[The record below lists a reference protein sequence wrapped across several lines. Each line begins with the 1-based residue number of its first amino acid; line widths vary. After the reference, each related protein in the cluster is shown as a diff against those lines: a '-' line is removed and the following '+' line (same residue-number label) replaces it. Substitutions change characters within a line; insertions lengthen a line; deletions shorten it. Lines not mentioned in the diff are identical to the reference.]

1 MAKTEEPRKQS
12 WTESQKTLREAQR
25 QKHQE
30 RINRP
35 SDYEEKVE
43 AIETQA
49 PDSREADQ
57 WASLRSPTIHR
68 AAAELGLPED
78 VTILRV
84 LQERD
89 AIRGLAARAHRSV
102 QNAGINLSE
111 KEILKDTT
119 VPQATRDRLL
129 GQLDEAR
136 QGIGREY
143 TKVLQSSP
151 EAFMAAHSADLNAYR
166 RQYKRGRIIQTLY
179 VKDKIDEM
187 VPHLRNTRLCF
198 ISGETGTGKTEVAR
212 IVARKVTGKPP
223 LVVRGYAGMSSTEM
237 FGHMTLTDNWEK
249 RAEALCEQ
257 VDQAHA
263 VYKEKHPAY
272 KSEDLEEV
280 TKGVLQA
287 SSTTTTEYILGAV
300 YKAAKEGRVVI
311 IDEANYIPPELL
323 AKLNDVMTKDPAKRE
338 KVDVQEDGVG
348 PILVQEG
355 FGIIFTGNVNPPS
368 GPRAKRYLG
377 RYDFDAAF
385 TDRVPVVNYN
395 RLPQA
400 VDGVPKDHV
409 LENKQVFLLA
419 VVSALLSP
427 DKGQFGTLES
437 IESRYSSLFLPGG
450 VNGGLDALWR
460 FSQFA
465 SITQLAFEGGVKD
478 GDAYGFERN
487 GNMTAYTPKL
497 QLSNR
502 GMMRVIEE
510 WRDNGFQYELDYYI
524 AKDLFN
530 RAQDPNDRAY
540 LYQIGQKFGFF
551 KSDGWE
557 QNPDYS
563 ASSIETFKVDIPMT
577 RGPDDRLRPNPAA
590 ERVIAEPEEVLEAVF
605 GEIPV
610 RTEWPD
616 GVLTEAEKSQDRA
629 AEFLQIELALG
640 ELFGDLGAEA
650 EILKETAQFDIDN
663 AEYKEKVLKPRFDIL
678 KKMEEE
684 QIAREKAAKNNQ

>member
-12 WTESQKTLREAQR
+12 WTESQKTLREAQ
-25 QKHQE
+25 QKKYQE

-35 SDYEEKVE
+35 SDYEQKVD
-43 AIETQA
+43 AIKTQA
-49 PDSREADQ
+49 PDSREADT
-57 WASLRSPTIHR
+57 WASLRSPTISK
-68 AAAELGLPED
+68 AAAEFGLSEE
-78 VTILRV
+78 VANLRV

-89 AIRGLAARAHRSV
+89 AYQGLTARAHRSV
-102 QNAGINLSE
+102 QNARINLSE

-136 QGIGREY
+136 QDIAREY
-143 TKVLQSSP
+143 SKALQSSP

-166 RQYKRGRIIQTLY
+166 RQYERGRIVQTLY
-179 VKDKIDEM
+179 VKDKINEM

-212 IVARKVTGKPP
+212 IVAREVTGKPP
-223 LVVRGYAGMSSTEM
+223 LVVRGYAGMSSTEL

-249 RAEALCEQ
+249 RAEAMREQ

-263 VYKEKHPAY
+263 VFKETHPAY
-272 KSEDLEEV
+272 KPEDLEEV

-287 SSTTTTEYILGAV
+287 SSATTTEYILGSV

-311 IDEANYIPPELL
+311 IDEANYIPSELL
-323 AKLNDVMTKDPAKRE
+323 AKLNDVMTKDPAKGE

-348 PILVQEG
+348 PITVQEG

-377 RYDFDAAF
+377 RNDFDAAF
-385 TDRVPVVNYN
+385 TDRVPVVDYN

-400 VDGVPKDHV
+400 VDGMPKDYA
-409 LENKQVFLLA
+409 LEDKQVFLLA
-419 VVSALLSP
+419 VVSALLRP
-427 DKGQFGTLES
+427 ERGEFGTLES

-450 VNGGLDALWR
+450 SNGGLDALWR

-465 SITQLAFEGGVKD
+465 SVTQQAFEGGVKD
-478 GDAYGFERN
+478 GDAFGFERS
-487 GNMTAYTPKL
+487 GSSSGYTPKL

-510 WRDNGFQYELDYYI
+510 WRDRGYRYEIDYYI

-551 KSDGWE
+551 KSAGWE
-557 QNPDYS
+557 QDPDYS
-563 ASSIETFKVDIPMT
+563 TSSAETFKVNIPMT
-577 RGPDDRLRPNPAA
+577 RGSDDTLRPNPAVKC
-590 ERVIAEPEEVLEAVF
+590 VIVEPEEVLEAVF

-616 GVLTEAEKSQDRA
+616 GVQTEAENSQDRT
-629 AEFLQIELALG
+629 AEFLQIQLELA

-663 AEYKEKVLKPRFDIL
+663 AEYKEKVLKPRLEAIENL
-678 KKMEEE
+678 
-684 QIAREKAAKNNQ
+684 NGNS